1 MINAP
6 TAEVRLLNA
15 NANANANALLPLYF
29 YTARHP
35 VSERIP
41 GFEPNPLDRHASRW
55 LHLRR

>member
-6 TAEVRLLNA
+6 TAEVRLL
-15 NANANANALLPLYF
+15 NANALLPLYF